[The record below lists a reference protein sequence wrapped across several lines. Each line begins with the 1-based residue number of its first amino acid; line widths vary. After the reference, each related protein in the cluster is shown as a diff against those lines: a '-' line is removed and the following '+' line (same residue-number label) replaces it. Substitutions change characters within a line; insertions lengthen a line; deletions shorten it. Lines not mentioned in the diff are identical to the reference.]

1 MTLDHEPS
9 VSYAVGVSGVGRSN
23 QPCWD
28 YWGLLSGIKKKS
40 FVICSGIDCMKGA
53 NADSAASTTVRTD
66 DAIVGISLA
75 DFWSIS
81 AHFLYSVRT
90 TALISIPPQ

>member
-1 MTLDHEPS
+1 
-9 VSYAVGVSGVGRSN
+9 
-23 QPCWD
+23 
-28 YWGLLSGIKKKS
+28 
-40 FVICSGIDCMKGA
+40 MKGA

-90 TALISIPPQ
+90 TALISIPPR